1 MQVVLATARPYLCQS
16 LCLYFSTCDVD
27 VVGTADTVASLLA
40 ATSRLGPDVV
50 LLDTELAGGF
60 LEVTIDAL
68 KATAKSP
75 SIVLLNRPNGPEL
88 PDAAARA
95 DGQSVIGDPPETLLA
110 LLGSLGPADTGG
122 VDARADL
129 RPSSGAST
137 VA

>member
-40 ATSRLGPDVV
+40 TTSRVGPDIV

-60 LEVTIDAL
+60 LEVTMDAL
-68 KATAKSP
+68 KATDKSP
-75 SIVLLNRPNGPEL
+75 AIVLLNRPNGPDL

-110 LLGSLGPADTGG
+110 LLSSLRPTDPGGADAG
-122 VDARADL
+122 VGL
-129 RPSSGAST
+129 RPSSGSST